1 MMPEPVLPAYSVC
14 FEHDRVV
21 CADSGLASN
30 NGVVSVP
37 KSCFDWLLAQSE
49 TQPWLRLEV
58 FKRTPVLKMQQYVGV
73 LRSPCGHVLEILP
86 KTGKAGQTVPQ
97 ARHMLLKMLAHLPSM
112 KALQLDAAAVAQ
124 AHVPLLEVLIGLAL
138 QCFAQLMQRGL
149 CSQYVSQQ
157 SNQLVLRGKLL
168 VSQQIRYNH
177 SHHERFYTEHDVYQ
191 RNRPENRLLRA
202 ALGRLLQWT
211 RLRQHQQLAHA
222 LDQRVLDIAP
232 SVQIAADFK
241 AVRLDRNM
249 QHYRPALAWC
259 ELILGTARPLT
270 GMGQAE
276 ALSLLFDMNRL
287 FEQVVE
293 HALRQQMPTSHQLK
307 VQASHAHVLQH
318 PQDDTMARALKP
330 DLLYGI
336 DGQACYVLDAKW
348 KLLDRVDIGQVD
360 KDDLHQMA
368 MYAAAYLP
376 QGGAVCL
383 VYPQTQGFDQSLCAW
398 HFAHVSAGQV
408 TLWLVPFCTER
419 LVLIDPPLA
428 LQRQPMASK

>member
-86 KTGKAGQTVPQ
+86 KTGKAGQTLPQ
-97 ARHMLLKMLAHLPSM
+97 SRHMLLKMLAHLPSM

-138 QCFAQLMQRGL
+138 QCFAQLVQRGL

-168 VSQQIRYNH
+168 VGQQIRDNH

-211 RLRQHQQLAHA
+211 RLSQHQQLAHA

-293 HALRQQMPTSHQLK
+293 QAVRKQMPSEHQLIAQANHHQVLINPAGV
-307 VQASHAHVLQH
+307 VQ
-318 PQDDTMARALKP
+318 RALVP
-330 DLLYGI
+330 DLLYQVH
-336 DGQACYVLDAKW
+336 GQNIAILDAKW
-348 KLLDRVDIGQVD
+348 KVLSDAAIDQVD
-360 KDDLHQMA
+360 RHDLHQMA
-368 MYAAAYLP
+368 MYAASYLP
-376 QGGAVCL
+376 QGGDVCL
-383 VYPQTQGFDQSLCAW
+383 VYPYTERFNAVLRSG
-398 HFAHVSAGQV
+398 HFLHVSAGQV
-408 TLWLVPFCTER
+408 ALWLIPFCTEHLR
-419 LVLIDPPLA
+419 LIDPPLA